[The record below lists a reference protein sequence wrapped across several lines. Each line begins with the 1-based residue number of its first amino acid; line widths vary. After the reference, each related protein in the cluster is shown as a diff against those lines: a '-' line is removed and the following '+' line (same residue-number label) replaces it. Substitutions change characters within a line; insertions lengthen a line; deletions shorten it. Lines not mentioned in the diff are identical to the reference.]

1 MADNPASSA
10 TSHQSDHNHEE
21 GIQSTNVTDRDLHHN
36 KSPQHHSETHGTSDD
51 IDETTPVEAVK
62 GPSVFQRMK
71 EEVEAV
77 VEAILPK
84 KDSED
89 PK

>member
-1 MADNPASSA
+1 MADNPASIA
-10 TSHQSDHNHEE
+10 SHQSDVNHEE
-21 GIQSTNVTDRDLHHN
+21 GVNSMNVTDRALQHSKSPEHHN
-36 KSPQHHSETHGTSDD
+36 ETHGTSDD

-62 GPSVFQRMK
+62 GPNVFQRVK

-77 VEAILPK
+77 FEAILPN
-84 KDSED
+84 KDSKD